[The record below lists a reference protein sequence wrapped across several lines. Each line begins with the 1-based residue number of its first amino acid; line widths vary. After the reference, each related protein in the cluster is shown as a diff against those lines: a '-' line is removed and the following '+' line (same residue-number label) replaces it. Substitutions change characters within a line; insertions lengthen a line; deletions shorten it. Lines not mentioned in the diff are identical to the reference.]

1 MFESFRAPLI
11 ILIAVP
17 MSIAGAM
24 AAVHF
29 VSGLHVF
36 YPDMMQFGGATLNI
50 YTLVGIVTL
59 MGLISKH
66 GILIVDVANRLQ
78 REGHTKRDAVEI
90 AAGIR
95 LRPILMTTA
104 AMVLGVVPLLL
115 STGAGA
121 VARFAMGL
129 VIFSGISIGTLFTL
143 FVVPTFYLLIA
154 ADLGR
159 LRARA
164 GAMQVQIV
172 PGE

>member
-1 MFESFRAPLI
+1 
-11 ILIAVP
+11 
-17 MSIAGAM
+17 
-24 AAVHF
+24 
-29 VSGLHVF
+29 
-36 YPDMMQFGGATLNI
+36 
-50 YTLVGIVTL
+50 VTL

-78 REGHTKRDAVEI
+78 REGHAKREAVEL
-90 AAGIR
+90 AASIR

-115 STGAGA
+115 WTGAGA

-143 FVVPTFYLLIA
+143 FVLPTFYLLIA
-154 ADLGR
+154 KDHSR
-159 LRARA
+159 VRAHA
-164 GAMQVQIV
+164 ESLHVQPM